1 PPTSEKMSYIAV
13 FTLITQISAFIAP
26 MFGMWLY
33 TQMGYV
39 AFMILTGIARI
50 VVSILYFLVANYE
63 DEIKEIEA
71 K

>member
-1 PPTSEKMSYIAV
+1 MNYIAV

-71 K
+71 KQ

>member
-1 PPTSEKMSYIAV
+1 
-13 FTLITQISAFIAP
+13 
-26 MFGMWLY
+26 
-33 TQMGYV
+33 MGYV